1 MHGTFLK
8 VYNHLILIV
17 PLHLQFTIF
26 KIFFFKTQFYMW
38 TIWSIIK
45 CILMKFPQMYVEIW
59 CSSSQIASLLYQRSM
74 VLPRNEDNSST
85 ISFFSK

>member
-1 MHGTFLK
+1 
-8 VYNHLILIV
+8 
-17 PLHLQFTIF
+17 
-26 KIFFFKTQFYMW
+26 MW

-59 CSSSQIASLLYQRSM
+59 FTSSQIASFLYQRSM

-85 ISFFSK
+85 ISFSLSKKTSKELKAQIYSHLVE